1 MLFKKL
7 LHEGSAFLL
16 EDAGGDAALGMEG
29 TRGKT
34 AKAALLVGA
43 AIHYAPNLG
52 PTDSTGAHD
61 AGFDGDIERGIGHVL
76 STECLGSRRDSLYLG
91 MSRDVVERLGEVVAA
106 SDDLAAGYDD
116 AAYGYFTGIIG
127 SLGLMEGEAHEALI
141 VRPLCC
147 RTAHAVRPLCCKTA
161 SL

>member
-91 MSRDVVERLGEVVAA
+91 MGRNVVERLGEVMPTPHDAFVGNNDGTDGNFVAVERTVCL
-106 SDDLAAGYDD
+106 D
-116 AAYGYFTGIIG
+116 
-127 SLGLMEGEAHEALI
+127 EGFAHEAFVVSLI
-141 VRPLCC
+141 LF
-147 RTAHAVRPLCCKTA
+147 H
-161 SL
+161 